1 MDAPLS
7 VDMLRSVGQYI
18 DEYLVELAGIT
29 IDRRYFGEGATDP
42 DVILELVLQQ
52 HQGALL
58 RLADIGVLIGGSV

>member
-1 MDAPLS
+1 
-7 VDMLRSVGQYI
+7 MLRSVGQDI
-18 DEYLVELAGIT
+18 DEYLVELAWIT

-52 HQGALL
+52 HQSALQ